1 MKFLQTILI
10 VLTVMVSTNAV
21 AQDTDALRGS
31 ADVAAEKSKVD
42 ADKGE
47 AADAAEKVVEAV
59 VAEGE
64 TLPDAEAKKGLEDG
78 VSDMGEAAEVT
89 SIIMK
94 AFQDKNWAVFIGGI
108 LMLIIFLLNK
118 FGVMQ
123 MLKLEGWGIAA
134 FSVGLGVVSQV
145 AIELT
150 LLQGDVLTAILMG
163 VSNGLVATGFWE
175 LVKSPVKAVME
186 PAAKEESA

>member
-10 VLTVMVSTNAV
+10 AMTLMASTSAF

-31 ADVAAEKSKVD
+31 ADVAAEKSVEA

-47 AADAAEKVVEAV
+47 AAEAAEKVVEAV

-78 VSDMGEAAEVT
+78 VDDMGEASEVA

-94 AFQDKNWAVFIGGI
+94 AFQEKNWAVFVGGI
-108 LMLIIFLLNK
+108 LMLLIFLLNK
-118 FGVMQ
+118 FGVME
-123 MLKLEGWGIAA
+123 MLKLKGWGIAA
-134 FSVGLGVVSQV
+134 FSV
-145 AIELT
+145 
-150 LLQGDVLTAILMG
+150 
-163 VSNGLVATGFWE
+163 
-175 LVKSPVKAVME
+175 
-186 PAAKEESA
+186 